1 MAKYTIFEAALEQ
14 FGQQIVDQMKVNL
27 QRNGNDNTGRL
38 SNSIEYTIEGNKLII
53 SMLEYGKWVN
63 DGAERGSGKFPP
75 IKAIKFW
82 IAKNAIAPRQGI
94 TAKQLPWLIQAG
106 IGKRG
111 QTRRRSFPIIQ
122 PAFDEVLKTDLDNL
136 FGRAI
141 AKEIETAFKN
151 K

>member
-63 DGAERGSGKFPP
+63 DGAERSAGRKPP
-75 IKAIKFW
+75 ISAIQFW
-82 IAKNAIAPRQGI
+82 IRKNGILPRQGL
-94 TAKQLPWLIQAG
+94 TAKQLPWAIQAG

-111 QTRRRSFPIIQ
+111 QTRRRAFPFIQ
-122 PAFDEVLKTDLDNL
+122 PAYEEVLRTDLNSL
-136 FGRAI
+136 FGEAI
-141 AKEIETAFKN
+141 AKQIELDLK
-151 K
+151 